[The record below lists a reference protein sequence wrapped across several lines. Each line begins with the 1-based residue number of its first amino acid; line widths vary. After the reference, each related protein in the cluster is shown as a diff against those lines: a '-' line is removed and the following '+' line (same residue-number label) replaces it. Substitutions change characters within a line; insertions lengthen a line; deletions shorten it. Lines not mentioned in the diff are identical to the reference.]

1 LPKFFIKRIGQV
13 NLRGLSKNPFFY
25 FGLMTFILFATMYSS
40 CDSFADSGGL
50 NNSRIIFFN
59 SFFDNS
65 ENLNKD
71 GLFFGQNDGMR
82 LETPDLKII
91 GDNAIGGVA
100 VHQILS
106 TKVLG
111 DVFGGSAQNKK
122 EIVEY
127 SVQPGDTL
135 KSIAI
140 ANDISLNTLLWAND
154 LSSSSTI
161 KVGQSLV
168 ILPADGVLH
177 IVKSGDTL
185 SAIAQKYKSK
195 ADDILAFNSLLNRDD
210 IYIGDIL
217 IVPGGIMPKKAAPII
232 NNNQVPLADNFF
244 IHPTSG
250 RISQGLHYYNAID
263 VANKCGTPTYA
274 AASGVVQRV
283 KYGYNYGG
291 GNYITIL
298 HASGI
303 VTYYG
308 HLMTI
313 FVNHGD
319 KVNVG
324 DRIALM
330 GGGTGTAGDG
340 LSTGCHLHFGVVD
353 AKNPLA
359 KYSVGATINLK

>member
-1 LPKFFIKRIGQV
+1 MI
-13 NLRGLSKNPFFY
+13 
-25 FGLMTFILFATMYSS
+25 FILFATICSS

-50 NNSRIIFFN
+50 NNSNIVFFN

-71 GLFFGQNDGMR
+71 GLFCGQNDQIR

-91 GDNAIGGVA
+91 GDNTIGGVA

-111 DVFGGSAQNKK
+111 DVFGGSPQNKG

-135 KSIAI
+135 SSIAS

-154 LSSSSTI
+154 LSSSSKI

-168 ILPADGVLH
+168 ILPVDGVLH

-185 SAIAQKYKSK
+185 GGIALKYKSK
-195 ADDILAFNSLLNRDD
+195 SDDILAFNNLANRDD

-217 IVPGGIMPKKAAPII
+217 IVPGGIMPKSAPPII

-244 IHPTSG
+244 IYPTSG
-250 RISQGLHYYNAID
+250 RISQGLHYYNAVD
-263 VANKCGTPTYA
+263 VANKCGTPIYA

-291 GNYITIL
+291 GNHITIL
-298 HASGI
+298 HSSGI

-313 FVNHGD
+313 FVNPGD
-319 KVNVG
+319 RVNVG
-324 DRIALM
+324 DRIALI

-340 LSTGCHLHFGVVD
+340 LSTGCHLHFQVMG

-359 KYSVGATINLK
+359 KYSVGATISLK